1 MRGRGYSSLNTQNDN
16 VTQHAKIGHMEPTL
30 NFCSVCGSAVSVQIP
45 AGDSLP
51 RHVCT
56 QCSTIHYRNP
66 RLVVGS
72 LPEWEDRIL
81 LCRRAI
87 EPRHGK
93 WTLPAGF
100 MENGETVADA
110 AVRETTEEACARI
123 ALGEMFSLISVPHID
138 QVHVIYRARLLDL
151 DFSAGVETLELR
163 LFSEDEI
170 PWDDI
175 AFRTIQLT
183 LRHYF
188 ADRRA
193 GRFLFHDETISLPP
207 GIR

>member
-1 MRGRGYSSLNTQNDN
+1 
-16 VTQHAKIGHMEPTL
+16 MEPTV
-30 NFCSVCGSAVSVQIP
+30 NFCSACGASTSFQIP

-56 QCSTIHYRNP
+56 QCDTIHYRNP
-66 RLVVGS
+66 RLIVGS

-87 EPRHGK
+87 EPMYGK

-110 AVRETTEEACARI
+110 ARRETAEEACARI
-123 ALGEMFSLISVPHID
+123 ALGNMFSLISVPHID
-138 QVHVIYRARLLDL
+138 QVHVIYRARLLDH
-151 DFSAGVETLELR
+151 DFAAGAETLELR

-170 PWDDI
+170 PWDEI
-175 AFRTIQLT
+175 AFRTIKIT

-193 GRFLFHDETISLPP
+193 GQFLFHDEAIA
-207 GIR
+207 